1 MTKPIATILVL
12 CGASLMS
19 FVGVLM
25 RLLDD
30 ATGFQIL
37 FYRSISLTLIVLVV
51 ICIRRKTNP
60 LTFFKSIDKHDLI
73 MGGWLAAAFATYI
86 FAMLLS
92 SVASTLLIITVA
104 PFLAAVIAWRWIGEI
119 PRLVTWPTMTVATFG
134 VGLMV
139 YDGAN
144 LGYSLGNICAFI
156 SAFCFAVML
165 VVARRSRKID
175 VLGGTFMA
183 GVFSILLGGFTAL
196 IFDGDLAISHSD
208 ILIILFM
215 GAFTIGIGIALVT
228 TGTGYIPAGEVSL
241 LVLIESVLGPIWPW
255 VFLGEPITNYELV
268 GGTITLLAVMA
279 FTVYDNNSKGR
290 PMSKGL

>member
-1 MTKPIATILVL
+1 
-12 CGASLMS
+12 
-19 FVGVLM
+19 
-25 RLLDD
+25 
-30 ATGFQIL
+30 
-37 FYRSISLTLIVLVV
+37 
-51 ICIRRKTNP
+51 
-60 LTFFKSIDKHDLI
+60 
-73 MGGWLAAAFATYI
+73 
-86 FAMLLS
+86 
-92 SVASTLLIITVA
+92 
-104 PFLAAVIAWRWIGEI
+104 
-119 PRLVTWPTMTVATFG
+119 
-134 VGLMV
+134 MV

>member
-1 MTKPIATILVL
+1 
-12 CGASLMS
+12 
-19 FVGVLM
+19 
-25 RLLDD
+25 
-30 ATGFQIL
+30 
-37 FYRSISLTLIVLVV
+37 
-51 ICIRRKTNP
+51 
-60 LTFFKSIDKHDLI
+60 
-73 MGGWLAAAFATYI
+73 MGGWLAAAFTTYI

-215 GAFTIGIGIALVT
+215 GAFTIGIGIAFVAWGAPYL
-228 TGTGYIPAGEVSL
+228 PAPNVGV
-241 LVLIESVLGPIWPW
+241 LVLIESVLAPIWVW
-255 VFLGEPITNYELV
+255 LFLDMPMKYQEII
-268 GGTITLLAVMA
+268 GGMIIFCAVLILS
-279 FTVYDNNSKGR
+279 TSK
-290 PMSKGL
+290 K